1 MANHNYWKGVAGQRL
16 SRRRALVAAG
26 ATSLGAAFLAAC
38 GGSDGGGSTGVAKE
52 EASSKLITR
61 PADTLKQAKK
71 GGTLKLNHF
80 QDVQGLDP
88 GFANLPN
95 ETVKIFTYSWLM
107 NYESG
112 YMKAGENKVIPDIGE
127 SWEFSPDGLTLT
139 VKVRQGV
146 KWHNK
151 APVNG
156 RALDVD
162 DVVFSYDR
170 LAAKGA
176 PKGDIVN
183 AANPNAPVLSFKAA
197 DRNTIV
203 IKLKEPT
210 SYITAIFAY
219 ATGVM
224 PMLPKETD
232 TTFDIRG
239 DQLGT
244 GPFVLEKYQPSVAFT
259 YKRNQEYYKKD
270 YPYVDQVDVPI
281 VSEYAARLA
290 QLKAGNIHALYGQ
303 SRVNA
308 EDVLVTKK
316 DVPELLIYED
326 DVAFTSLHTAFGW
339 LPDGRSPWLDERVRQ
354 AYSMSIDREG
364 FIDTRYNVTK
374 FEKEGLPI
382 ETAWHTCINQS
393 FRGYWMDPRDPKF
406 GPNAKYFQH
415 NIAEAKKL
423 LAAAGHANGFDY
435 ASVYP
440 EGTAYGAVFPKELEI
455 IQGMTTEA
463 GFRPKAT
470 PINYTAEFIPKY
482 RDGRGQ
488 HEGVAYKIGP
498 GYATDAIARFVYE
511 IYSKGGSNFYG
522 FSASGRN
529 DQAGDPVIDA
539 LIDKG
544 KAENDIPKRQ
554 AIALDIQREMAKK
567 QWQVMWPG
575 GAGSFLMAWPAV
587 RDFQTYRDSAN
598 GSNFA
603 PASRYWLDT
612 EKPPFKKA

>member
-1 MANHNYWKGVAGQRL
+1 MANHNYWQQLSSQRL

-38 GGSDGGGSTGVAKE
+38 GGGSDSGGGSTKKVE
-52 EASSKLITR
+52 QTNKLIVK
-61 PADTLKQAKK
+61 PQDTYKQAKK

-107 NYESG
+107 AYESG
-112 YMKAGENKVIPDIGE
+112 YMQAGENKVIGDIGE
-127 SWEFSPDGLTLT
+127 SWEFSPDGLTMT

-151 APVNG
+151 APING
-156 RALDVD
+156 RPLDVE

-183 AANPNAPVLSFKAA
+183 AANPNAPVLSFKAT
-197 DRNTIV
+197 DKNTIV
-203 IKLKEPT
+203 VKLKEPT

-232 TTFDIRG
+232 TTFDVRG
-239 DQLGT
+239 DQIGT

-259 YKRNQEYYKKD
+259 YKRNQEYFRKD

-303 SRVNA
+303 SRIRA
-308 EDVLVTKK
+308 EDILPTKK
-316 DVPELLIYED
+316 DVPDLQIYED

-339 LPDGRSPWLDERVRQ
+339 QEKFWQDERVRQ
-354 AYSMSIDREG
+354 AYSMSIDRDG
-364 FIDTRYNVTK
+364 FIDARYNVDR
-374 FEKEGLPI
+374 FAKEGLPI

-393 FRGYWMDPRDPKF
+393 FRGYWMDPRDSKF
-406 GPNAKYFQH
+406 GANARYFKH
-415 NIAEAKKL
+415 DIAEAKKL
-423 LAAAGHANGFDY
+423 LAAAGYANGFEYD
-435 ASVYP
+435 SVYP
-440 EGTAYGAVFPKELEI
+440 EGTAYGADFPKELEL
-455 IQGMTTEA
+455 IQGMTGEA
-463 GFRPKAT
+463 GFKPKAV

-488 HEGVAYKIGP
+488 HNGVAYKIGP

-511 IYSKGGSNFYG
+511 IYGKGGSNFYG
-522 FSASGRN
+522 FSASGKN

-567 QWQVMWPG
+567 QWMVMWPG

-598 GSNFA
+598 GSNYA
-603 PASRYWLDT
+603 PASRYWLDQD
-612 EKPPFKKA
+612 KPPFKKA